1 MSDLIDRQAAID
13 ALIKN
18 LPDGCRGKATHIILA
33 LPSAQLAQN
42 LHSACTDTIS
52 RQAAIDALADY
63 IKNVDKVY
71 STGKL
76 SADDC
81 KDAAHSVLDDLPAAQ
96 STLYGYNI
104 KHLDLIA
111 RVLQKENL
119 PPDRITEAITDIGRV
134 VAIVCDEFEK
144 TLRRSVEQG
153 WCGADMRGG
162 EQDE

>member
-1 MSDLIDRQAAID
+1 MDDLISRQEAID
-13 ALIKN
+13 AVYKCTDIYINN
-18 LPDGCRGKATHIILA
+18 LPVMVDKADA
-33 LPSAQLAQN
+33 YK
-42 LHSACTDTIS
+42 
-52 RQAAIDALADY
+52 ALAE
-63 IKNVDKVY
+63 
-71 STGKL
+71 
-76 SADDC
+76 
-81 KDAAHSVLDDLPAAQ
+81 LPAAQ
-96 STLYGYNI
+96 LTLYGYNI

-119 PPDRITEAITDIGRV
+119 PPDRITEALTDIGRV